1 MQIQAGKKVNDVTT
15 VSDEAFALL
24 VLKNIWEDML
34 AINIDEYYCLKKK
47 NNGNKNETRRTRQNT
62 DFTSVE
68 TTTED
73 NHSMAVIT
81 GCWTSAWHG
90 SCRYGGWSLGKD

>member
-1 MQIQAGKKVNDVTT
+1 MHLQAGKKVNDVATI
-15 VSDEAFALL
+15 SDEAFALL

-34 AINIDEYYCLKKK
+34 AINIDEYYCLKK

-62 DFTSVE
+62 DSTSVQ